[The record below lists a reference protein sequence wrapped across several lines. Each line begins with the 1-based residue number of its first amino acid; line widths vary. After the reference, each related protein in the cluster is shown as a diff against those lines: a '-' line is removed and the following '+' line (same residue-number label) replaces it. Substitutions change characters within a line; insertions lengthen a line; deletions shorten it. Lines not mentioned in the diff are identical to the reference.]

1 MILAPVTHTYM
12 KNHPLVEFKS
22 AIEDYKSSVVDY
34 KSESHCPFIPYQG
47 NIERAMPSRK
57 LEKSDVVRLIK
68 IFARLKEKNEIS
80 ESTFNAISK
89 AILSFYIEEVLSNK
103 FREFNFNFCTS
114 FYRAFNKSKLFNK

>member
-1 MILAPVTHTYM
+1 VRIEKGDVM
-12 KNHPLVEFKS
+12 KNYPLVEFKS

-34 KSESHCPFIPYQG
+34 KSESHCP
-47 NIERAMPSRK
+47 IERAMPSRK

-103 FREFNFNFCTS
+103 FRDP
-114 FYRAFNKSKLFNK
+114 